1 MLGYVASFTN
11 VVAIATA
18 NVFGGKATTLRDWR
32 VTFRYTSS
40 IILVL
45 ALTLALFDSA
55 SFQSKD
61 FLIGLLAGISGG
73 LGIPLAYKS
82 FAAGPVAYVSP
93 LISIVQTT
101 ALVIFAIALGES
113 LGLILVIAFVLG
125 ILGVYLAGKP
135 RVLDASNLLG
145 VSKTTIAAALFFS
158 GFAIGMTQIEDGQ
171 NITGLAGARVGV
183 FLVAFAVVRSNSPK
197 VDKKSAK
204 PWLIFTFISA
214 FMEFTAN
221 YSYVV
226 AITNL
231 DLAKVGIILST
242 SSIFATLIA
251 IPVMKQRPRFI
262 NWIGIMIA
270 TVSLALVALA

>member
-40 IILVL
+40 IILVF
-45 ALTLALFDSA
+45 ALTLALFDKA
-55 SFQSKD
+55 SFQSQD
-61 FLIGLLAGISGG
+61 FLIGLIAGISGG

-93 LISIVQTT
+93 LLSIVQTT
-101 ALVIFAIALGES
+101 ALVIFAIVLGES
-113 LGLILVIAFVLG
+113 LGLTLVIAFLLG
-125 ILGVYLAGKP
+125 IAGVYLAGKP
-135 RVLDASNLLG
+135 KVFSASNLFS

-171 NITGLAGARVGV
+171 NITGLAGARAGV
-183 FLVAFAVVRSNSPK
+183 FLVAFAIVRSSSPK
-197 VDKKSAK
+197 TDKKSTHS
-204 PWLIFTFISA
+204 WLMFTLISA
-214 FMEFTAN
+214 CMEFIAN

-251 IPVMKQRPRFI
+251 IPVMKQRPRLV

-270 TVSLALVALA
+270 TLSLALVALA